1 MTTSDRTPGPAPGER
16 PDPIG
21 QLIARAGAR
30 TDPPESARQT
40 VLAAVEREWSSVV
53 AGRRRARAR
62 RWLAAASVAALVVGL
77 SWLAIGRWS
86 STRTGPAATFLA
98 ALGRVDIARG
108 GSAAPVVAGDTV
120 LAGTRVRTEP
130 MARALFSIDGVS
142 VRVGGA
148 TEVTFERADL
158 LHLTAGRVYVDSGM
172 QHAGAAVSTQIV
184 DVETALGTVRHV
196 GTQFEVEVDPQHL
209 TVRVRDGRVKVNA
222 GSSALTLGAA
232 DQVVIDIEGAVARSS
247 VAPFGDVWAWTSD
260 LTPAFPIEGRSF
272 EEFLRWFAHESGRR
286 LQFDSPAT
294 EAAAADTRLS
304 GNIAGLRPREALEA
318 IEATTRFACDLSDPS
333 ALRVS
338 MRASLPGA
346 ARDIPAN
353 AKLPDD
359 AEVPRQPSS
368 VASE

>member
-1 MTTSDRTPGPAPGER
+1 M
-16 PDPIG
+16 
-21 QLIARAGAR
+21 
-30 TDPPESARQT
+30 
-40 VLAAVEREWSSVV
+40 
-53 AGRRRARAR
+53 
-62 RWLAAASVAALVVGL
+62 
-77 SWLAIGRWS
+77 
-86 STRTGPAATFLA
+86 
-98 ALGRVDIARG
+98 
-108 GSAAPVVAGDTV
+108 VAGDTV

-130 MARALFSIDGVS
+130 TARALFSIDGVS

-148 TEVTFERADL
+148 SEITFERANL
-158 LHLTAGRVYVDSGM
+158 LSLAAGRVYVDSGM
-172 QHAGAAVSTQIV
+172 QRADATPPAQIV

-209 TVRVRDGRVKVNA
+209 TVRVRDGRVNVNA
-222 GSSALTLGAA
+222 GSSALSLGAT
-232 DQVVIDIEGAVARSS
+232 DQVVIDAGGAVTRSN

-260 LTPAFPIEGRSF
+260 LSPAFPIEGRSF

-304 GNIAGLRPREALEA
+304 GSIAGLRPREALEA

-333 ALRVS
+333 TLRVS
-338 MRASLPGA
+338 MRASLPDA
-346 ARDIPAN
+346 ARAIPAD

-368 VASE
+368 VASQ